1 MGAGEPGN
9 HLVAGAGRPSWEG
22 EAGPRN
28 PRNFLPSGDVSSW
41 GAEGASPALGAC
53 GAEESGA
60 ACCES
65 GAPLPAATG
74 RCRPAA
80 GAGCLAT
87 GGSWIARNAWAGD
100 AAPL

>member
-9 HLVAGAGRPSWEG
+9 HPVAGVGRPSWVG
-22 EAGPRN
+22 EAGLRN
-28 PRNFLPSGDVSSW
+28 PRNFHPSGAVSSW
-41 GAEGASPALGAC
+41 GAAGASPASGVA
-53 GAEESGA
+53 AESGA
-60 ACCES
+60 ACFEI

-74 RCRPAA
+74 RCRHAA

-87 GGSWIARNAWAGD
+87 GGSWPAWNAWAGV